1 MNTNR
6 HDVIILAN
14 PMPKKTFNPNVEPFI
29 TLEEAVSFIE
39 AQFNKLQNGNVKG
52 AEFQ

>member
-14 PMPKKTFNPNVEPFI
+14 PMFKKTFNPNIEPWL
-29 TLEEAVSFIE
+29 TLEELEAFFE
-39 AQFNKLQNGNVKG
+39 AQFTKLQNGNAKG